1 MFSKLTVAFSQ
12 LSAWIFAFEPSDKSE
27 GEKKKKKRVKGK
39 RITL

>member
-27 GEKKKKKRVKGK
+27 GEENYFMSTWHTK
-39 RITL
+39 TQ